1 MTDDVERVLEWLRD
15 HGSQE
20 TLSGM
25 ARYGIPAV
33 RAFGIPM
40 RVMKA
45 YAKELGTHHPLALSL
60 WDTGWYE
67 ARTVA
72 VFIAD
77 TAELT
82 REEMDRWAADFDSWA
97 ICDTACFHLFDRS
110 DWAWSSVARWATA
123 EPEFNKR
130 AAFALLW
137 GLSVHDKASGEAPF
151 LDGLRWID
159 EGARDE
165 RLYVKKAVNMALRA
179 VGKRS
184 KALNEAACELAR
196 RLVASDEATPVWIG
210 RHALRELESSRVQAR
225 LG

>member
-1 MTDDVERVLEWLRD
+1 MKDDVAGILSWLRE
-15 HGSQE
+15 HGSAE
-20 TLSGM
+20 ALSGM
-25 ARYGIPAV
+25 ARYGIPDE

-45 YAKELGTHHPLALSL
+45 YAKELGTNHRLALSL

-77 TAELT
+77 PAELT

-97 ICDTACFHLFDRS
+97 ICDTACFHLFDRTDS
-110 DWAWSSVARWATA
+110 AWSSVPRWAKTEA
-123 EPEFNKR
+123 EFNKR

-137 GLSVHDKASGEAPF
+137 GLSVHDKASGDEPF
-151 LDGLRWID
+151 LEALRWID
-159 EGARDE
+159 EGAQDE
-165 RLYVKKAVNMALRA
+165 RLYVKKAVDMALRA

-184 KALNEAACELAR
+184 PALNVAACKLAR
-196 RLVASDEATPVWIG
+196 RLAARDDATPRWIG